1 MWSLAAAREVAWEH
15 AKLLW
20 GLRDAGLLRDAYLG
34 VLARTTE
41 LAARAMLV

>member
-1 MWSLAAAREVAWEH
+1 VAWKQ

-20 GLRDAGLLRDAYLG
+20 HLRDTAALRDSYLD